1 MLVSL
6 ARVISALRVQSPLG
20 MGSSLPFLSH
30 SQRTPITEGE
40 AGTDGKRTMLVPCS
54 QVGPSFQTPVALGL
68 WTQRAEKSLFFSFII
83 FSWSYVL

>member
-40 AGTDGKRTMLVPCS
+40 AGTDGGTMLVPCS